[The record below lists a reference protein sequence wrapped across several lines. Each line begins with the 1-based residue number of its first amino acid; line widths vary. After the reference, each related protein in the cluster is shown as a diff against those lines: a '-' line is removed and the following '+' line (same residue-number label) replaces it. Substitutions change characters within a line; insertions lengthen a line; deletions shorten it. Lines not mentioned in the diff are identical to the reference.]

1 MRLPRRC
8 PRLPADAPC
17 SRGLGHGGRCWPP
30 AVLPAIGVSLAG
42 MAVLGWALTMGRRD
56 IVAVLGDPLSL
67 LVFMALGV
75 ELVVLVYGPVYAQA
89 LRDIVHR
96 LRR

>member
-17 SRGLGHGGRCWPP
+17 RRQ
-30 AVLPAIGVSLAG
+30 AAIGVSLAG